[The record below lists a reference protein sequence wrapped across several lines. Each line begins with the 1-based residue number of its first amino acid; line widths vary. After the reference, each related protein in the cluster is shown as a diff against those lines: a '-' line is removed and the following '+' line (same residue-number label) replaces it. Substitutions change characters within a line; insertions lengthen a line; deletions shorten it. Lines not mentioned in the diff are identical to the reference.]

1 MYKINLLLK
10 IILLV
15 LVCIIIIFTN
25 NPVVFWLLLFVN
37 VGIYLVIKKYY
48 YCFLDLI
55 ILLVLFLT
63 SYFSQ
68 LIIIYKILLFISY
81 LIIFIITIDTKDKIF
96 IKMLLNKNKNKSLR
110 SKFFESNIE
119 KVHNKN
125 KNMIIKV
132 YGDKNINCEQKDFID
147 LERLYLQSRIRFN
160 GFLSNNSNKNIKIV
174 WSKLDIIVLLLS
186 FALFIILLIIG

>member
-15 LVCIIIIFTN
+15 LVCIVIIFTN
-25 NPVVFWLLLFVN
+25 NPFVFWLLFFVN
-37 VGIYLVIKKYY
+37 VGFHLFIKKYY

-68 LIIIYKILLFISY
+68 LIIVYKILLFISY

-96 IKMLLNKNKNKSLR
+96 IKMLFNKNKNKSLR

-119 KVHNKN
+119 RVHNKN
-125 KNMIIKV
+125 KNMIIGV

-160 GFLSNNSNKNIKIV
+160 GFLNNSNSSLKIE
-174 WSKLDIIVLLLS
+174 WSKIDVMVLLLS
-186 FALFIILLIIG
+186 IVFFIILLIMG